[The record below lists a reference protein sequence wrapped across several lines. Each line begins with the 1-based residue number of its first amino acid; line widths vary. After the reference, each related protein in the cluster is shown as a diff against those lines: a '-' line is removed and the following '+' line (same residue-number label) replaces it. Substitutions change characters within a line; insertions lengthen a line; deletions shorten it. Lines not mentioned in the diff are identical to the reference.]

1 MQSAYT
7 CLNHPNSGPDQAAAL
22 VTARTAG
29 AEGQVDPK
37 DYHVPNSTP
46 STPAAAGHHD
56 DPDHLDPQRLVAVF
70 LAVCAVLFLASL
82 GQTVV
87 TTALPVILADLG
99 GMDQITWVITAYLM
113 AATVGAPVFGKMGDL
128 FGRKVMMQIGIG
140 IFLTGSVLCALA
152 PELWVL
158 VGGRFVQGL
167 GGGGLIV
174 SSMATVADNVSP
186 RERGRYQGMLG
197 SVFGLSTVVGPLA
210 GGFIVQHFDW
220 QWIFLINVPLGLAA
234 LTVLT
239 LAINHS
245 PRRKDVTIDYA
256 GAAGLTV
263 VLSLT
268 VLTASLG
275 GSVLGWEDPLMIA
288 LIAAVLAALAVFIAI
303 ERRAKDAILPLEL
316 FRINNFVVSNSV
328 GLIIGVTMFG
338 TITFVPF
345 FMQVVKGMNPAA
357 SGLFVFPMMAGLIGA
372 STLAGQIM
380 ARTGHYRM
388 LPVFST
394 FVLMIGM
401 VGMAMTDAHTP
412 NWQVALAMLVV
423 GLGIGPTMGV
433 GVTAIQNAV
442 PGHMIG
448 IGTASANMFRLIG
461 GSVGTAAFGAIFA
474 AGLQRH
480 LGGALEG
487 TNPRGLTKDMI
498 AAMDP
503 VMQETVTSGIAAALH
518 PVFWIAC
525 VLAAVACAVSLMM
538 IELPLQEKVP
548 SARAQPAE

>member
-1 MQSAYT
+1 MTESI
-7 CLNHPNSGPDQAAAL
+7 PSSPDQPEP
-22 VTARTAG
+22 R
-29 AEGQVDPK
+29 
-37 DYHVPNSTP
+37 
-46 STPAAAGHHD
+46 
-56 DPDHLDPQRLVAVF
+56 RLVAIF
-70 LAVCAVLFLASL
+70 LAVSAVLFLASL

-87 TTALPVILADLG
+87 TTALPVILGDLG
-99 GMDQITWVITAYLM
+99 GLDQITWVITAYLM
-113 AATVGAPVFGKMGDL
+113 AATVSAPVFGKLGDL
-128 FGRKVMMQIGIG
+128 LGRKVMMQAGIG
-140 IFLTGSVLCALA
+140 IFLAGSVLCAAA

-158 VGGRFVQGL
+158 VVGRFVQGL

-174 SSMATVADNVSP
+174 SSMATVADSVSP
-186 RERGRYQGMLG
+186 RERGRYQGILG

-210 GGFIVQHFDW
+210 GGFIVQHFPW

-239 LAINHS
+239 IAVGRS
-245 PRRKDVTIDYA
+245 PKRERVSIDYA
-256 GAAGLTV
+256 GAATLTA

-275 GSVLGWEDPLMIA
+275 GSVLPWGSPLMVA
-288 LIAAVLAALAVFIAI
+288 LVVAVLAALALFIRI
-303 ERRAKDAILPLEL
+303 ESRSEEPILPLQL

-328 GLIIGVTMFG
+328 GLIVGVTMFG

-345 FMQVVKGMNPAA
+345 FMQVVKGMSPAA

-380 ARTGHYRM
+380 ARTGQYRM
-388 LPVFST
+388 LPVAST
-394 FVLMIGM
+394 ALLALALVS
-401 VGMAMTDAHTP
+401 MALTDAHTP
-412 NWQVALAMLVV
+412 NWWIAVTMVLV

-442 PGHMIG
+442 PPQMMG

-474 AGLQRH
+474 AGLQRQ
-480 LGGALEG
+480 LGGVLAG
-487 TNPRGLTKDMI
+487 GSPRGLTNEMI
-498 AAMDP
+498 MAMDP
-503 VMQETVTSGIAAALH
+503 EMQEIVTQGIAAALH

-525 VLAAVACAVSLMM
+525 VMALLACGISLLM
-538 IELPLQEKVP
+538 IELPLQDKVP
-548 SARAQPAE
+548 GAQRQVQPAE

>member
-1 MQSAYT
+1 MTDSI
-7 CLNHPNSGPDQAAAL
+7 
-22 VTARTAG
+22 
-29 AEGQVDPK
+29 
-37 DYHVPNSTP
+37 P
-46 STPAAAGHHD
+46 STPD
-56 DPDHLDPQRLVAVF
+56 QLEPRRLVAIF
-70 LAVCAVLFLASL
+70 LAVSSVLFLASL

-87 TTALPVILADLG
+87 TTALPVILGDLG

-113 AATVGAPVFGKMGDL
+113 AATVSAPVFGKLGDL
-128 FGRKVMMQIGIG
+128 FGRKIVMQCGIG
-140 IFLTGSVLCALA
+140 VFLAGSVLCALA

-158 VGGRFVQGL
+158 VAGRFVQGL

-186 RERGRYQGMLG
+186 RERGRYQGILG

-210 GGFIVQHFDW
+210 GGFIVQHWDW
-220 QWIFLINVPLGLAA
+220 QWIFLINLPLGLAA

-239 LAINHS
+239 LALDGT
-245 PRRKDVTIDYA
+245 RRNTRVSIDYA
-256 GAAGLTV
+256 GAASLTG

-275 GSVLGWEDPLMIA
+275 GSVLPWSSPLIIG
-288 LIAAVLAALAVFIAI
+288 LVVLVLLALALFIRI
-303 ERRAKDAILPLEL
+303 ESRAQEPILPLQL

-345 FMQVVKGMNPAA
+345 FMQVVKGMSPAA

-372 STLAGQIM
+372 STLAGQVM
-380 ARTGHYRM
+380 ARTGQYRM
-388 LPVFST
+388 LPVAST
-394 FVLMIGM
+394 ALLALAM
-401 VGMAMTDAHTP
+401 VSMALTHAHTP
-412 NWQVALAMLVV
+412 NWWIVVTMILV

-442 PGHMIG
+442 PAHMIG

-474 AGLQRH
+474 AGLQSQ
-480 LGGALEG
+480 LGNAIEG
-487 TNPRGLTKDMI
+487 SPRALTKEMI

-503 VMQETVTSGIAAALH
+503 AMQELVTQGIAAALH

-525 VLAAVACAVSLMM
+525 VLALLACAVSLMM
-538 IELPLQEKVP
+538 IELPLQDRVP
-548 SARAQPAE
+548 GQAQPQAQPAE